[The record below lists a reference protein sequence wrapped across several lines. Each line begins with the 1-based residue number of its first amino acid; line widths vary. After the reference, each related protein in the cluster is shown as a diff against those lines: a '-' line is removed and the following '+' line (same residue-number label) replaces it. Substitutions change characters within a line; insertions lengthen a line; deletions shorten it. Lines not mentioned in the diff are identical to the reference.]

1 MNEAR
6 LITFDTLQRL
16 CDERC
21 FPHGALHYCG
31 RLRWPFRDMDK
42 GGYTPLSRCNSRNC
56 PVWRRLRKV
65 KP

>member
-6 LITFDTLQRL
+6 LITFNTLQKR
-16 CDERC
+16 CKERNRVHH
-21 FPHGALHYCG
+21 PG
-31 RLRWPFRDMDK
+31 WPAWHWCNLLIETLGID
-42 GGYTPLSRCNSRNC
+42 SENCNSRNC